1 MSQLVAL
8 DWWIVG
14 VYFSFVFGI
23 AFWVIRQKQS
33 SSKDYFLAG
42 KNVGWFVVGASL
54 FASNIGSE
62 HLVGL
67 AGTGAESGVVFGQLE
82 FQASIILLILGWV
95 FVPFYARSGVFTM
108 PEFLERRYS
117 PAARWYLSIISV
129 VGYVLTKICVTI
141 YAGGVVFETLMGI
154 DFWTG
159 AIAIVVLTGIYTVLG
174 GLRAVVYTEVLQT
187 GVLIAGAFAV
197 TFIGLAKVGGWNAL
211 YDIVGSEYF
220 NAWKP
225 TSHPNFPWT
234 GMVFGAP
241 IIAIWYWCTDQFI
254 VQRTLAA
261 RSEAEARRGT
271 IFAGFLKQ
279 LPLFIFI
286 LPGMIAFALAQT
298 GELELPQ
305 PDQALPVLVMTLLP
319 VGVRGLV
326 AAGLLAALMSSLSA
340 VFNSCSTLIT
350 MDFYKKIRPGA
361 SDRQLIHVGLS
372 DRQLI
377 HVGRIATFVL
387 VGLGLLW
394 IPLMKV
400 ISGTLYLYLQSVQSY
415 IAPPIAAVFLAG
427 VFSKRM
433 TATAAITGMVGGFGV
448 GMLRLLAELNKD
460 SLDGALIWFASIN
473 FLHFAALL
481 FWFCIIMMVIVSRF
495 TKSPSDEQLS
505 GLTFQTTTA
514 DQAASSRRTWSAVD
528 VALSVI
534 LVAIVAAVMLYFTG

>member
-14 VYFSFVFGI
+14 LYFAVVFGI

-33 SSKDYFLAG
+33 SSEDYFLAG

-82 FQASIILLILGWV
+82 FQASIVLLILGWV

-187 GVLIAGAFAV
+187 GVLIAGALAV
-197 TFIGLAKVGGWNAL
+197 TFIGLARVGGWNAL

-225 TSHPNFPWT
+225 SSHPDFPWT

-261 RSEAEARRGT
+261 RNETEARRGT

-286 LPGMIAFALAQT
+286 VPGMIAFALAKT

-350 MDFYKKIRPGA
+350 MDFYKKINPVA
-361 SDRQLIHVGLS
+361 S

-415 IAPPIAAVFLAG
+415 IAPPIAAVFLGG
-427 VFSKRM
+427 VFSKRI

-460 SLDGALIWFASIN
+460 SLDGALLWFASIN

-481 FWFCIIMMVIVSRF
+481 FWFCIALMVIVSRF
-495 TKSPSDEQLS
+495 TKPPSDEQLS
-505 GLTFQTTTA
+505 GLTFQTTTP
-514 DQAASSRRTWSAVD
+514 DQAANSRRTWSAVD
-528 VALSVI
+528 VALSLF
-534 LVAIVAAVMLYFTG
+534 LVATVAAVMLYFTG

>member
-1 MSQLVAL
+1 
-8 DWWIVG
+8 
-14 VYFSFVFGI
+14 
-23 AFWVIRQKQS
+23 
-33 SSKDYFLAG
+33 
-42 KNVGWFVVGASL
+42 
-54 FASNIGSE
+54 
-62 HLVGL
+62 
-67 AGTGAESGVVFGQLE
+67 
-82 FQASIILLILGWV
+82 
-95 FVPFYARSGVFTM
+95 
-108 PEFLERRYS
+108 
-117 PAARWYLSIISV
+117 
-129 VGYVLTKICVTI
+129 
-141 YAGGVVFETLMGI
+141 
-154 DFWTG
+154 
-159 AIAIVVLTGIYTVLG
+159 
-174 GLRAVVYTEVLQT
+174 
-187 GVLIAGAFAV
+187 
-197 TFIGLAKVGGWNAL
+197 
-211 YDIVGSEYF
+211 
-220 NAWKP
+220 
-225 TSHPNFPWT
+225 
-234 GMVFGAP
+234 
-241 IIAIWYWCTDQFI
+241 
-254 VQRTLAA
+254 
-261 RSEAEARRGT
+261 
-271 IFAGFLKQ
+271 
-279 LPLFIFI
+279 
-286 LPGMIAFALAQT
+286 
-298 GELELPQ
+298 
-305 PDQALPVLVMTLLP
+305 
-319 VGVRGLV
+319 
-326 AAGLLAALMSSLSA
+326 MSSLSA

-361 SDRQLIHVGLS
+361 S

-481 FWFCIIMMVIVSRF
+481 FWFCIIIIIIIIIMMVIVSRF